1 MQELLFEGI
10 AFGISIIAFMYGLL
24 KVYTQKAPFYFKMII
39 SAVGCYALEE
49 LWVIVDAICGIYSG
63 FLSVRLIGVFGCFC
77 TFLTANARGIDKII
91 DDGVGKNKPA
101 KMIALVAPA
110 AFVAVFCIYTAMAI
124 KDLSKPYIIIPF
136 IMFLPLMMDSYFEL
150 KLLLIPNDDLKLV
163 KAIRPISALIL
174 FEYIISFSYLF
185 IQNEYFKLCADV
197 LSAVVMAVIV
207 LLSEKGAKKW
217 KTLI

>member
-10 AFGISIIAFMYGLL
+10 AFGISVIAFIYGLL

-49 LWVIVDAICGIYSG
+49 LWVIVQAVCNIESSFI
-63 FLSVRLIGVFGCFC
+63 SVRLIGVFGCFC
-77 TFLTANARGIDKII
+77 TFLTANGKGIDKIV
-91 DDGVGKNKPA
+91 DDGIEKNKLA
-101 KMIALVAPA
+101 KMIAFVAPV
-110 AFVAVFCIYTAMAI
+110 AFVVLFCLYTIMAI
-124 KDLSKPYIIIPF
+124 KSVTISYIIIPF
-136 IMFLPLMMDSYFEL
+136 IMFLPLILDSYYEL
-150 KLLLIPNDDLKLV
+150 KHLIIPMDDLKLL

-185 IQNEYFKLCADV
+185 IQSETFELCADI
-197 LSAVVMAVIV
+197 LSAIVMAVIV
-207 LLSEKGAKKW
+207 ILSEKGAKKW

>member
-10 AFGISIIAFMYGLL
+10 AFGISIIAFIYGLL

-49 LWVIVDAICGIYSG
+49 LWVIVQAVCNIESNFI
-63 FLSVRLIGVFGCFC
+63 SVRLIGVFGCFC

-91 DDGVGKNKPA
+91 DDGVEKNKPA
-101 KMIALVAPA
+101 KMIAFIAPIV
-110 AFVAVFCIYTAMAI
+110 FVALFGIYTVMAI
-124 KDLSKPYIIIPF
+124 KSVTISYIIIPF
-136 IMFLPLMMDSYFEL
+136 VMFLPLILDSYYEF
-150 KLLLIPNDDLKLV
+150 KHLIIPMDDLKLL

-185 IQNEYFKLCADV
+185 IQNDIYRLSADV

-207 LLSEKGAKKW
+207 ILSEKGAKKW

>member
-10 AFGISIIAFMYGLL
+10 AFGISIIAFIYGLL

-49 LWVIVDAICGIYSG
+49 LWVIVDAVCNIESN

-77 TFLTANARGIDKII
+77 TFLTANGKGIDKIV
-91 DDGVGKNKPA
+91 DDGVKKNKPA
-101 KMIALVAPA
+101 KMIAFIAPV
-110 AFVAVFCIYTAMAI
+110 AFVALFCLYTIMAI
-124 KDLSKPYIIIPF
+124 KSVTISYIIIPF
-136 IMFLPLMMDSYFEL
+136 IMFLPLILDSYYEL
-150 KLLLIPNDDLKLV
+150 KYLIIPNDDLELV
-163 KAIRPISALIL
+163 KAIRPIAALIL

-185 IQNEYFKLCADV
+185 IQSEIFELCADV
-197 LSAVVMAVIV
+197 LSAIVMAVIV
-207 LLSEKGAKKW
+207 ILSEKGAKRW